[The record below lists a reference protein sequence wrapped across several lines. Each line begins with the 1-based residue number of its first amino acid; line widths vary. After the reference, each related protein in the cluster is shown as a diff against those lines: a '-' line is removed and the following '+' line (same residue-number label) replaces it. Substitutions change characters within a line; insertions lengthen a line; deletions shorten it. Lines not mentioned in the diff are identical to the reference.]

1 MGEHVIATCPT
12 CKKKMRVP
20 GDKGKIRVTCPGCK
34 GAFLFEGTSSAGR
47 GARTSAGSA
56 TTTSRSQGNVRA
68 DSRSGPHAGAQA
80 SRIWSN
86 ERDAQET
93 AKSKPSMFSPSMRNA
108 FDDAFRPKG
117 KGNRQN
123 SSDRSPQSRVNV
135 QHKANVQHG
144 ADAGFASATSTSAAS
159 TGASSAGAGS
169 ASANSVTRYVV
180 LGRFKHAHTSKDWT
194 GLKNRMKDA
203 ANVPVYLDGVQRGVL
218 TPNGDGLTLQ
228 IDGNKHSLST
238 SPFSRK
244 HVLPAGSDGYIA
256 FFFNDAFQ
264 IGIADD
270 PFKEELIQFVLEM
283 VRGRGFRERIR
294 DRANRDNC
302 VDIKVQSKGLLLKF
316 ALADGQY
323 ARDRKE
329 KLFLEREEM
338 IYYQQ
343 VGLHPTPEHRCPSG
357 YWASLETEVQIAIE
371 NDPEADLEH
380 VAGGYAERK
389 VHDLY

>member
-1 MGEHVIATCPT
+1 MSEHVIVTCPT

-34 GAFLFEGTSSAGR
+34 GTFLFEGTSSA
-47 GARTSAGSA
+47 AQAAQTSVGST
-56 TTTSRSQGNVRA
+56 TTTSRSQGNVQANSQSRPNA
-68 DSRSGPHAGAQA
+68 DAQA

-86 ERDAQET
+86 ERDVQET

-123 SSDRSPQSRVNV
+123 SSDRSSQSR
-135 QHKANVQHG
+135 ADVQHG
-144 ADAGFASATSTSAAS
+144 ASASSANAASATVDSASASSTS
-159 TGASSAGAGS
+159 AGS
-169 ASANSVTRYVV
+169 ASVDSASASSVTRYVV
-180 LGRFKHAHTSKDWT
+180 LGRFRHAHTSKDWT

-218 TPNGDGLTLQ
+218 TPDGDGLTLQ
-228 IDGNKHSLST
+228 IDGNEHSLST

-283 VRGRGFRERIR
+283 VRGRGFRDRIR
-294 DRANRDNC
+294 DRANRNNC
-302 VDIKVQSKGLLLKF
+302 VDIKVQPEGLLLKF
-316 ALADGQY
+316 ALVDGQY

-343 VGLHPTPEHRCPSG
+343 AGLHPTPEHRCPSG

>member
-1 MGEHVIATCPT
+1 MSEHVIATCPT

-34 GAFLFEGTSSAGR
+34 GTFLFEGASSVGR
-47 GARTSAGSA
+47 GAQTSAGS
-56 TTTSRSQGNVRA
+56 TTAASRSQGNVRA
-68 DSRSGPHAGAQA
+68 DSRSGPSAGAQA
-80 SRIWSN
+80 SRIWSS

-123 SSDRSPQSRVNV
+123 SPDRSSQSR
-135 QHKANVQHG
+135 ADVQHG
-144 ADAGFASATSTSAAS
+144 ASASSANAASATVDST
-159 TGASSAGAGS
+159 
-169 ASANSVTRYVV
+169 SANSVTRYVV
-180 LGRFKHAHTSKDWT
+180 LGRFKHAHTSRDWT

-228 IDGNKHSLST
+228 IDGNEHSLST

-283 VRGRGFRERIR
+283 VRGRGFRDRIR
-294 DRANRDNC
+294 DRANRNNC
-302 VDIKVQSKGLLLKF
+302 VDIKVQPEGLLLKF

-323 ARDRKE
+323 AHDRKE

-343 VGLHPTPEHRCPSG
+343 AGLHPTPKHRCPSG